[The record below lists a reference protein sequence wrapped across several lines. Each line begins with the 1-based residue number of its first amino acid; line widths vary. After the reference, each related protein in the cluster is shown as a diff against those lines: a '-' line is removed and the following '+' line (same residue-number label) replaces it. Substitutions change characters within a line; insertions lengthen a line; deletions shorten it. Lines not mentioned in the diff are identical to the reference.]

1 MSAQTHAQ
9 TNLQLFEQLHRADYS
24 DAELNLV
31 RRAYGLAVVLFTG
44 RFQPSGKSFLAHVVG
59 TASILATL
67 RSSAPLLAAGLLH
80 NVYENGDFGSVR
92 AGLSRKRRSEIV
104 RLLGAEVEEVAA
116 QFGRIGWTSAAV
128 QTARYNP
135 AQLSTVERSVLLV
148 RLADFLEHLLDLD
161 VLYYGEKVRRY
172 YLNIGV
178 TAVETAD
185 NLGLSALAEEM
196 RALLGDTLRA
206 ELPVKLAPSR
216 YHDSSFVVVPNSCCR
231 RKVLALSQFFT
242 TDAYTLT
249 QKLLRRAK
257 RLRYRLTH
265 PNIFLAIPGAKRIAL
280 LTLQTVRPSCFESK
294 SHEFETLFPEDAV
307 LVPVATGFKFT
318 EGPVWIPAAGKLLLS
333 DIPANRIFS
342 LTSTGRSAIFRKRSG
357 GSNGLTL
364 DKLGRLVVCEQSGR
378 RVSRTEKDGSITV
391 LAASFRDKRLN
402 SPNDVVVKSDGAIY
416 FTDPNYGI
424 RPEEQEQEV
433 QGVYRLSRDGH
444 DISLVAHDFARPNG
458 LAFSPD
464 EKKLYVDDSER
475 RHIRVFNVNDDGSLS
490 GGAVFHDMNIATPGA
505 PDGMK
510 VDVEGRVYC
519 TGAGGVWVFSSQGNH
534 LGTIVTPEKPS
545 NCSWGDDDWRS
556 LYITAGTS
564 VYKIRVNIPGVGT
577 SVRRL
582 ELSQSSVLDSSSVRD
597 FSARYACHKK
607 IG

>member
-1 MSAQTHAQ
+1 MVAEPYAQTS
-9 TNLQLFEQLHRADYS
+9 LQLFEQLHRLGYS
-24 DAELNLV
+24 DDDITLV

-44 RFQPSGKSFLAHVVG
+44 RFQPSGKSFIAHVVG

-80 NVYENGDFGSVR
+80 NVYEHGDFGSVR
-92 AGLSRKRRSEIV
+92 AGVSRKRRNEIV
-104 RLLGAEVEEVAA
+104 HHVGPEVEEVAA
-116 QFGRIGWTSAAV
+116 QFGRTGWRSAAV
-128 QTARYNP
+128 QTARSNP
-135 AQLSTVERSVLLV
+135 ARLSTVEHNVLLV

-172 YLNIGV
+172 YLSTGV
-178 TAVETAD
+178 TAVETAE
-185 NLGLSALAEEM
+185 NLGLGPLAEEM
-196 RALLGDTLRA
+196 KALLGNTLGA
-206 ELPVKLAPSR
+206 ELPVKPPSSR

-231 RKVLALSQFFT
+231 RKVLALST
-242 TDAYTLT
+242 GAYTLT

-280 LTLQTVRPSCFESK
+280 LTLQKVRPSCFESK
-294 SHEFETLFPEDAV
+294 SNEFETLFSEDAV
-307 LVPVATGFKFT
+307 LAPVATGFQFT
-318 EGPVWIPAAGKLLLS
+318 EGPVWIPAEGKLLLS

-342 LTSTGRSAIFRKRSG
+342 LTPAGQSAVFRKPSG

-364 DKLGRLVVCEQSGR
+364 DKLGRLVVCEQTGR
-378 RVSRTEKDGSITV
+378 QVNRTERDGSITV

-433 QGVYRLSRDGH
+433 QGVYRLSPNGH
-444 DISLVAHDFARPNG
+444 NISLVASDFARPNG

-464 EKKLYVDDSER
+464 EKKLYIDDSER
-475 RHIRVFNVNDDGSLS
+475 RHIRVFGVNDDGSLS

-519 TGAGGVWVFSSQGNH
+519 TGAGGVWVFDSGGNH

-545 NCSWGDDDWRS
+545 NCAWGGSDCRT
-556 LYITAGTS
+556 LYITACKS
-564 VYKIRVNIPGVGT
+564 VYAIRVRTPGIRLPTIP
-577 SVRRL
+577 
-582 ELSQSSVLDSSSVRD
+582 
-597 FSARYACHKK
+597 
-607 IG
+607 